1 MESSEIMNARDSPIK
16 ILLVEDNPGDFR
28 IIQQMLKESEHT
40 LFELIHVPKL
50 EAGLKLLEDSKF
62 DIVILDLNLPDSE
75 GLDTFV
81 QVLSKHPELPIIIL
95 TGLSDEEVGIDA
107 VKKGAQD
114 YLVKGEFNG
123 KLLVRSIH
131 YAIERKRLEGI
142 FSYHINR

>member
-1 MESSEIMNARDSPIK
+1 MKARDAPIK

-28 IIQQMLKESEHT
+28 IIEQMLKESEHT
-40 LFELIHVPKL
+40 LFKLVRVPKL
-50 EAGLKLLEDSKF
+50 EEGLERLEESKF
-62 DIVILDLNLPDSE
+62 DIAILDLNLPDSD
-75 GLDTFV
+75 GLDTYV
-81 QVLSKHPELPIIIL
+81 KVLSKHPEIPIIIL
-95 TGLSDEEVGIDA
+95 TGLADEEVGIDA
-107 VKKGAQD
+107 VKQGAQD